1 MSCISSRAT
10 RRTATLVVA
19 SVMFLTFGCADDDSC
34 CRVPVPM
41 PDPESQAAYSASGP
55 YPVGVVTL
63 ELPDRKVEV
72 WYPGTPGSEAG
83 LAHDTY
89 RQTDPLTDPILKG
102 FAENIARR
110 EGINLVYETRAF
122 RNLPPSGAGPFPVL
136 LFSHGFGGWRDINSS
151 LDAGIAS
158 WGFVVASADY
168 LERGLNAV
176 ASNSV
181 TSSAAKDLMITTDTL
196 ALLRAQDA
204 APESVLNG
212 LMDFEHIGAAGHS
225 AGGRTALDA
234 LAQADIDVAIGYA
247 AAGGGTNNGEPVML
261 IAAREDI
268 GITTEDTEGLYAM
281 LSSPKRVIFI
291 EQAGHNS
298 FSDICT
304 PIREGASLAQLAR
317 QAGLQID
324 EGLLAL
330 AENGCAAE
338 NVAPEGAW
346 AIAQHFTV
354 AQLRATFGIDDP
366 AVGLGAGVVD
376 KFVVPV
382 EYRQQ

>member
-1 MSCISSRAT
+1 
-10 RRTATLVVA
+10 
-19 SVMFLTFGCADDDSC
+19 
-34 CRVPVPM
+34 
-41 PDPESQAAYSASGP
+41 
-55 YPVGVVTL
+55 
-63 ELPDRKVEV
+63 
-72 WYPGTPGSEAG
+72 
-83 LAHDTY
+83 
-89 RQTDPLTDPILKG
+89 
-102 FAENIARR
+102 
-110 EGINLVYETRAF
+110 
-122 RNLPPSGAGPFPVL
+122 
-136 LFSHGFGGWRDINSS
+136 
-151 LDAGIAS
+151 
-158 WGFVVASADY
+158 
-168 LERGLNAV
+168 
-176 ASNSV
+176 
-181 TSSAAKDLMITTDTL
+181 
-196 ALLRAQDA
+196 
-204 APESVLNG
+204 
-212 LMDFEHIGAAGHS
+212 
-225 AGGRTALDA
+225 
-234 LAQADIDVAIGYA
+234 
-247 AAGGGTNNGEPVML
+247 
-261 IAAREDI
+261 
-268 GITTEDTEGLYAM
+268 M